1 MSNDIRPFAP
11 LYNQTQYTRNPD
23 GTSTLSYQGQLAPSV
38 TVAAVD
44 ATAVPST
51 VFPGSGNNAALQI
64 QIANTTS
71 VWVRVN
77 FGHLEGGE
85 TVRAAIATDYPVG
98 PGASVI
104 VTVDPEVNAA
114 SVFAQ
119 GAPASST
126 SVVFTRGS
134 GT

>member
-1 MSNDIRPFAP
+1 MSNDVRSFAP
-11 LYNQTQYTRNPD
+11 LYNQSQYTRNAD
-23 GTSTLSYQGQLAPSV
+23 GTSTRAYDGQLAPSV

-44 ATAVPST
+44 ATAVAST
-51 VFPGSGNNAALQI
+51 AIPGSGNNAALQI

-77 FGHLEGGE
+77 FGHLEGGQ
-85 TVRAAIATDYPVG
+85 TVRAATATDYPVA
-98 PGASVI
+98 PNDTVV

-119 GAPASST
+119 GAPAAST